1 VRLFAARKVGSLED
15 PKGACR
21 VQVTGYRQGLCRA
34 LTDMGIPWALW
45 SEKEPK
51 ASLQFEMV

>member
-1 VRLFAARKVGSLED
+1 VGSLED